1 MLFAFIH
8 IVGGALIA
16 IQTRYLRRIITNVC
30 EENRLLTKKNK
41 ATYPAAPLGEKVDI
55 WLVSNA
61 ASSH

>member
-30 EENRLLTKKNK
+30 EENRLLTNKNK
-41 ATYPAAPLGEKVDI
+41 TTYPAAPLGEMADI
-55 WLVSNA
+55 WLVSDV